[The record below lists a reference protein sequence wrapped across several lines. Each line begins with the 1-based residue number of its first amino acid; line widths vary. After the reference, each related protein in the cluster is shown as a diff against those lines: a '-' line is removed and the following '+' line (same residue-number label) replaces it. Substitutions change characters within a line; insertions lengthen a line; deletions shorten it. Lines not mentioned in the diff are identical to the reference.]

1 MNNLMFIWIPL
12 VLSLAPVVRPATS
25 FDGRAYATS
34 TAMDFTDSSTSEV
47 DSYYGDIGTKTAGN
61 LMSYLYTVVSKDN
74 TYVDYSSGVTKWY
87 KITDRNWDLSRTIT
101 PETYKF
107 SGDNDDNFR
116 ETLLYFK
123 DNTTLAKAI
132 NTDVNGYTIDTSL
145 SAVDW
150 TNHKKPK
157 EANAIQV
164 DKEHVWVK
172 SHGFSPS
179 GDPVPGA
186 GTDLHH
192 LIAADHNTNNI
203 HNNLYYGEVADHA
216 TATVVY
222 CYYADGTK
230 EVSGWKGKTA
240 KGEDAFEPTDQW
252 KGDVARALFYMGTR
266 FSKELTTNTE
276 AEPYLKLTDD
286 NSLTDD
292 NTNYHGVFHNLSTF
306 LTWNELDPVDSY
318 ETHRNNL
325 IYKNVQNN
333 RNPYVDH
340 PEWVR
345 RVYDSAF
352 VLDDGGGD
360 FSKLATSYNCHVGDT
375 VKLAV
380 TLPTDSTKLK
390 SVAFDDTIL
399 SKADDNV
406 TFTAKK
412 AGTSDITYTLTDKS
426 GTETVYTTSVTV
438 KDKVLLSYQGQG
450 TVLTLKEG
458 DTYDLKPSLA
468 NAFTDEIL
476 IYKVSDSSLLS
487 VSATGLVT
495 AKKAGSASVT
505 IQLKS
510 TDKIVDL
517 ETVAFTV
524 TVDQKRLYL
533 TIIIIAAVLLIAI
546 ILLFVI
552 LTHSHKK
559 GSGNSRS
566 GSYTKD
572 YNRKGRKGGHR
583 R

>member
-1 MNNLMFIWIPL
+1 
-12 VLSLAPVVRPATS
+12 
-25 FDGRAYATS
+25 
-34 TAMDFTDSSTSEV
+34 
-47 DSYYGDIGTKTAGN
+47 
-61 LMSYLYTVVSKDN
+61 
-74 TYVDYSSGVTKWY
+74 
-87 KITDRNWDLSRTIT
+87 
-101 PETYKF
+101 
-107 SGDNDDNFR
+107 
-116 ETLLYFK
+116 
-123 DNTTLAKAI
+123 
-132 NTDVNGYTIDTSL
+132 
-145 SAVDW
+145 
-150 TNHKKPK
+150 
-157 EANAIQV
+157 
-164 DKEHVWVK
+164 
-172 SHGFSPS
+172 
-179 GDPVPGA
+179 VPGA

-216 TATVVY
+216 TASVVY

-399 SKADDNV
+399 TKSDDNV

-412 AGTSDITYTLTDKS
+412 AGTSDITYTLTDKA
-426 GTETVYTTSVTV
+426 GTETTYTTLVTV

-450 TVLTLKEG
+450 TTLTLKEG
-458 DTYDLKPSLA
+458 DSYDLKPTLT

-476 IYKVSDSSLLS
+476 TYKVSDSALLS
-487 VSATGLVT
+487 ISATGVVT

-510 TDKIVDL
+510 TDKTADL
-517 ETVAFTV
+517 ETVAVTV

-533 TIIIIAAVLLIAI
+533 TIIIIAAVVLIAI
-546 ILLFVI
+546 ILLLVI
-552 LTHSHKK
+552 ITHSHKK
-559 GSGNSRS
+559 GSGKSRS
-566 GSYTKD
+566 RSYTKD
-572 YNRKGRKGGHR
+572 YNRKGRKGGPR